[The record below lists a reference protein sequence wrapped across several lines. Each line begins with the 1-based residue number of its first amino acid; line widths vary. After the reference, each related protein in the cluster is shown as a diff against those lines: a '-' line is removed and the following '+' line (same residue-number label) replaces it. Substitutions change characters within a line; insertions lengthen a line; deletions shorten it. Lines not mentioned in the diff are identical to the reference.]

1 MNYSDYNDYELLSY
15 IEENNEDANNIIFKK
30 YEPIIVYTANK
41 LYKYCKNSG
50 LEKNDLIQ
58 EGMLGLNEAINSFN
72 ANKNASFYTYA
83 RTCIQR
89 KIISV
94 VIRTKRLKHKFL
106 NESISIEMEDDS
118 FYKSDIIL
126 SDNSLN
132 PEKRMIDNEEEKN
145 LINDIEVLLTD
156 FEKQVFELKIAG
168 FSYKEIAEILD
179 KDVKS
184 VDNAV
189 QRIRVKAKSKLK

>member
-1 MNYSDYNDYELLSY
+1 
-15 IEENNEDANNIIFKK
+15 
-30 YEPIIVYTANK
+30 
-41 LYKYCKNSG
+41 
-50 LEKNDLIQ
+50 
-58 EGMLGLNEAINSFN
+58 
-72 ANKNASFYTYA
+72 
-83 RTCIQR
+83 
-89 KIISV
+89 
-94 VIRTKRLKHKFL
+94 
-106 NESISIEMEDDS
+106 MEDDS

-132 PEKRMIDNEEEKN
+132 PEKRMIDNEEEKK